1 MEVTRMNEHNLSE
14 DGIENDHGNLFI
26 NKDSIFVVSEL

>member
-1 MEVTRMNEHNLSE
+1 MEVTRTNEHNLSE

-26 NKDSIFVVSEL
+26 NTDSNFVDSEL